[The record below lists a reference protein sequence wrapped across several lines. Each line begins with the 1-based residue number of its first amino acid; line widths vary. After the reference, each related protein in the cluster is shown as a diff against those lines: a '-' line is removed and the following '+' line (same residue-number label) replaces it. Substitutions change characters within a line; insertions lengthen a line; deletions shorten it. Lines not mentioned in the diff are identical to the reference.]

1 MEQAEKV
8 ALVTDL
14 AASTV
19 QLGMELRDSS
29 PAKALHAAA
38 AGKLYLT
45 LADMLNTGAPRRRW
59 VAPALR
65 TADMHNAQAGVEPCA
80 EMLLALLYGKQE

>member
-19 QLGMELRDSS
+19 QLGMELREAS
-29 PAKALHAAA
+29 PRQAGHAAA

-45 LADMLNTGAPRRRW
+45 LADMLRSGTPRRRW

-65 TADMHNAQAGVEPCA
+65 TADLHNAEAGVEPCA
-80 EMLLALLYGKQE
+80 RMLLALLYGQE